1 MKIAKSTVALLIFV
15 LMLSI
20 FVANVADLI
29 NVDSHISDNTLSCKG
44 IEPEWLQPK
53 LYQIRESPDHLIWF
67 IQVSY
72 NEKYYV

>member
-44 IEPEWLQPK
+44 TEPEWLQPK
-53 LYQIRESPDHLIWF
+53 LYQIRESLDHLIWF

-72 NEKYYV
+72 NSKYYV